1 MRIMNK
7 KIYLDHEA
15 TTDVMPEVRDA
26 MLPYLSDDLG
36 HAAASYE
43 LGEHAPLVL
52 EDARVKIA
60 HCIGAKPSEIYFT
73 SGGSESDN
81 WAIKNTAGEQKHIG
95 KHVITSQIEHHAILH
110 SCEYLEQLGY
120 EVTYLGVDEQGIIDL
135 QELQESITPQTT
147 LISCMYG
154 NNEIGTLQPVVEIGK
169 IARRNHIYFHT
180 DAVQVV
186 GQLPIDLRQLPVDM
200 LSASAHKFHGPKGV
214 GFLYVRDG
222 VMIPSF
228 IHGGSQE
235 MGKRAGTE
243 NVAGIVGMAKALTCS
258 VNELSEVRRR
268 IRYLRNYL
276 VERVLKEIPDVRYN
290 GHPRL
295 RLPGNANFSFKGI
308 EATTLLVLLEEDGIF
323 ASAGS
328 ACNTGKSRVSHV
340 IEAIGVPEDYAAGT
354 IRLTLG
360 RENTKEEIDQ
370 TIESLKQKLML
381 LRQFN

>member
-7 KIYLDHEA
+7 QIYFDHAA
-15 TTDVMPEVRDA
+15 TTDVLPEVRDA
-26 MLPYLSDDLG
+26 MLPYLTDDFG
-36 HAAASYE
+36 NASASYE
-43 LGEHAPLVL
+43 LGEHAHLVL
-52 EDARVKIA
+52 EEAREKIA

-81 WAIKNTAGEQKHIG
+81 WAIKNTAGEQKTIG
-95 KHVITSQIEHHAILH
+95 KHVITSKIEHHAILH

-154 NNEIGTLQPVVEIGK
+154 NNEIGTLQPIVEIGK

-243 NVAGIVGMAKALTCS
+243 NVAGIVGMAKALICS
-258 VNELSEVRRR
+258 VNELPEARRR

-290 GHPRL
+290 GHPGL

-354 IRLTLG
+354 IRFTLG

-370 TIESLKQKLML
+370 TIESLKQNVKL

>member
-7 KIYLDHEA
+7 QIYLDHAA
-15 TTDVMPEVRDA
+15 TTDVLPEVRDA
-26 MLPYLSDDLG
+26 MLPYLTDDFG
-36 HAAASYE
+36 NASASHE
-43 LGEHAPLVL
+43 LGEHAHLVL
-52 EDARVKIA
+52 EEAREKIA

-81 WAIKNTAGEQKHIG
+81 WAIKNTAGEQKTIG
-95 KHVITSQIEHHAILH
+95 KHVITSKIEQHAILH
-110 SCEYLEQLGY
+110 SCEYVEQLGY

-154 NNEIGTLQPVVEIGK
+154 NNEIGTLQPIVEIGK

-290 GHPRL
+290 GHPGL

-354 IRLTLG
+354 IRFTLG

-370 TIESLKQKLML
+370 TIESLKQNVML

>member
-7 KIYLDHEA
+7 QIYLDHAA
-15 TTDVMPEVRDA
+15 TTDVLPEVRDA
-26 MLPYLSDDLG
+26 MLPYLSDDFG
-36 HAAASYE
+36 NASASYE
-43 LGEHAPLVL
+43 LGERAHLVL
-52 EDARVKIA
+52 EEAREKIA

-81 WAIKNTAGEQKHIG
+81 WAIKNTAGEQKTIG
-95 KHVITSQIEHHAILH
+95 KHVITSKIEHHAILH

-154 NNEIGTLQPVVEIGK
+154 NNEIGTLQPIVEIGK

-290 GHPRL
+290 GHPGL

-354 IRLTLG
+354 IRFTLG

-370 TIESLKQKLML
+370 TIESLKQNVMM

>member
-1 MRIMNK
+1 
-7 KIYLDHEA
+7 
-15 TTDVMPEVRDA
+15 
-26 MLPYLSDDLG
+26 
-36 HAAASYE
+36 
-43 LGEHAPLVL
+43 
-52 EDARVKIA
+52 
-60 HCIGAKPSEIYFT
+60 
-73 SGGSESDN
+73 
-81 WAIKNTAGEQKHIG
+81 
-95 KHVITSQIEHHAILH
+95 
-110 SCEYLEQLGY
+110 
-120 EVTYLGVDEQGIIDL
+120 
-135 QELQESITPQTT
+135 
-147 LISCMYG
+147 MYG
-154 NNEIGTLQPVVEIGK
+154 NNEIGTLQPIVEIGK

-235 MGKRAGTE
+235 MGKRSGTE
-243 NVAGIVGMAKALTCS
+243 NVAGIVGMAKALFCS
-258 VNELSEVRRR
+258 VNELSDVRRR

-290 GHPRL
+290 GHPGL

-354 IRLTLG
+354 IRFTLG

-370 TIESLKQKLML
+370 TIESLKQNVMM